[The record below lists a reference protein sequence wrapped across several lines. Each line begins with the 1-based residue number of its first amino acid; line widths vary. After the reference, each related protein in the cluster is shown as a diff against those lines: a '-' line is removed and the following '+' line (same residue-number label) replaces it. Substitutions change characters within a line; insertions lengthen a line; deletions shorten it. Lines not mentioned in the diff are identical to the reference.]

1 MSLLVLDLKGTVN
14 GTDNYKT
21 FKTTLE
27 NLGLIVDINLFND
40 MSDYNGT
47 NPSPNGYDAVI
58 ISNYNE
64 STNNGLLEY
73 SVINKNAQTVLMN
86 YLNNGGRLLFNTIN
100 LSNSLNINVEKS
112 WGELTKAIYSVNN
125 GKPWNVDISNGQDE
139 SAFLFKE
146 GTLDGNQNNTKAVIK
161 KINDST
167 ILNNVSDDFT
177 WNPSKLEDNKDIKY
191 EISIIGYV
199 ENLKTN
205 DHVLN
210 SSLLKSDKSS
220 KTYNYPIFLSNSYGK
235 GQVLIHNGNLGGYTN
250 DTISGSVKY
259 YMPILEPNIAQ
270 IIYNFVSLSNEEICF
285 VAGSK
290 VQTDQ
295 GYINIEDLIPN
306 KHTIDN
312 KNIIAVPKSVPSQL
326 NYLICF
332 EKDALG
338 PNIPNEK
345 TIMTHNHRVEYK
357 GELVQALTFL
367 FGNFDNKIY
376 KVEYNNETLYNVL
389 LKEYSKINVNIIIE
403 TLHPDNKYQKYL

>member
-1 MSLLVLDLKGTVN
+1 M
-14 GTDNYKT
+14 
-21 FKTTLE
+21 
-27 NLGLIVDINLFND
+27 
-40 MSDYNGT
+40 
-47 NPSPNGYDAVI
+47 
-58 ISNYNE
+58 
-64 STNNGLLEY
+64 
-73 SVINKNAQTVLMN
+73 
-86 YLNNGGRLLFNTIN
+86 
-100 LSNSLNINVEKS
+100 
-112 WGELTKAIYSVNN
+112 
-125 GKPWNVDISNGQDE
+125 
-139 SAFLFKE
+139 
-146 GTLDGNQNNTKAVIK
+146 
-161 KINDST
+161 
-167 ILNNVSDDFT
+167 
-177 WNPSKLEDNKDIKY
+177 
-191 EISIIGYV
+191 
-199 ENLKTN
+199 
-205 DHVLN
+205 
-210 SSLLKSDKSS
+210 LKSDKSS

-332 EKDALG
+332 EKDALI

-389 LKEYSKINVNIIIE
+389 LKEYSKINVNNLLAE
-403 TLHPDNKYQKYL
+403 TLHPDNIVSKKYLDNDNELKKV